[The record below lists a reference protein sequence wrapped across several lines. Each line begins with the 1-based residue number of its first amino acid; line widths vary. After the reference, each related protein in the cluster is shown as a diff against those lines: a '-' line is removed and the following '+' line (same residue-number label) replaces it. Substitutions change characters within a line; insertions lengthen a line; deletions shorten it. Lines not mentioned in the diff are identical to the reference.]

1 MSERA
6 PSLTVPLWPLALITL
21 SGTSAMHMFVPAL
34 PAAAAELSTSA
45 ALVQMTISIYILGLG
60 LGQLAY
66 GPLADSFGRRPLLL
80 AGLVLFT
87 VSGCVAAFAPTVEV
101 LVAARFAQALGGC
114 VGLLL
119 PRAIVRDTSS
129 PAVAVKRL
137 ALMSLM
143 TMAGP
148 GLSPLIGGAITA
160 SMGWRPVFIV
170 LTCLGAFNLFLAWR
184 LMPETGTPT
193 GRISAASVW
202 ADYRQLLG
210 SWRFAGY
217 ALGGGCATTA
227 SFAFITAA
235 PFIFVQ
241 QLHRP
246 LPEVGLYLAIMVLGA
261 FVGNALAGWVAS
273 RMPTNR
279 LMVRSHQ
286 VCLASAVALLASIVL
301 VGPRVDVIVA
311 LTFLHSLGAGVCSPI
326 VAVQV
331 MGVLPRLIG
340 SAAGLYGCSQMVVGA
355 LCASLVTLHPDA
367 AFAAA
372 LVLVVAGLVG
382 QVAFRVAST

>member
-1 MSERA
+1 
-6 PSLTVPLWPLALITL
+6 LALITL

-34 PAAAAELSTSA
+34 PAAAAELGTTA
-45 ALVQMTISIYILGLG
+45 AFVQMTISVYILGLG

-87 VSGCVAAFAPTVEV
+87 LSGCVAAFAPSVEV

-119 PRAIVRDTSS
+119 PRAIVRDTSV
-129 PAVAVKRL
+129 AALAVKRL

-160 SMGWRPVFIV
+160 SLGWRAVFLL
-170 LTCLGAFNLFLAWR
+170 LTCLGAFNFFLVWR
-184 LMPETGTPT
+184 LLPETGTPT

-210 SWRFAGY
+210 SRRFAGY

-261 FVGNALAGWVAS
+261 LIGNALASWLSGRV
-273 RMPTNR
+273 PIGR

-286 VCLASAVALLASIVL
+286 FCLASAVLLLASILL
-301 VGPRVDVIVA
+301 VGPRVDMIVG
-311 LTFLHSLGAGVCSPI
+311 LTFLHSLGAGVCSP
-326 VAVQV
+326 VVSVQV
-331 MGVLPRLIG
+331 MGIVPRLIG
-340 SAAGLYGCSQMVVGA
+340 SAAGLYGCLQMVVGA
-355 LCASLVTLHPDA
+355 VCAILVTLHPDA

-372 LVLVVAGLVG
+372 LVLVVAGLLG
-382 QVAFRVAST
+382 QAAFKLAAP